1 MVVVLTSD
9 DMANRA
15 RKANEE
21 RIALLGKEDFNAD
34 DKAECE
40 RLESLAKD
48 YYERSDLKRT
58 LEKELA
64 QAKDEFVNRPGQQPA
79 NNNEQPANEVDKY
92 HGFPTIGQWFKGVY
106 TLRKSQVFDPRLRY
120 WGGEE
125 HHTIVHATDKKTLMS
140 SVGEQGGFL
149 VQPVFEQRVR
159 AVQATMSI
167 VRPRAEIIRMASRT
181 VTLPVLDQTD
191 ATPGQGAWFGGMVAF
206 WTEEGA
212 NAGESEPRFR
222 QETLTAHNMTAY
234 TVTSQ
239 ILLDD
244 SAQSL
249 EDFFLSERGFPGV
262 MTWTEDYA
270 FLQGDGVGKPEGFLG
285 SPCRF
290 LVNRQTANAVEYL
303 DLTAMLTHMMPGNNG
318 IWVAHQSVM
327 QSLLEMEGPS
337 GNPQF
342 LWGNAVAGVPNTLL
356 GRPII
361 FTDKLPFLGT
371 EGDIIYV
378 DWGYY
383 LVGDRQTITIDLST
397 DEHFRN
403 SLVSWR
409 ANERVDGKPWL
420 ASPITYQDGT
430 FQVSPI
436 IVLSDVA
443 T

>member
-1 MVVVLTSD
+1 MVQVLTSD
-9 DMANRA
+9 DMFLRA
-15 RKANEE
+15 QEAEQKRIELLSKEE
-21 RIALLGKEDFNAD
+21 FTAD
-34 DKAECE
+34 DKAESD
-40 RLESLAKD
+40 RLALVAKD
-48 YYERSDLKRT
+48 YYERSELRT
-58 LEKELA
+58 QLEAERTK
-64 QAKDEFVNRPGQQPA
+64 AKDEFTKRPNAGREIGQGDIPA
-79 NNNEQPANEVDKY
+79 PDEKL
-92 HGFPTIGQWFKGVY
+92 HGFKTVGEWFQGIYNV
-106 TLRKSQVFDPRLRY
+106 RKSHKFDERLRY

-125 HHTIVHATDKKTLMS
+125 HHKIERVANQKTLMS
-140 SVGEQGGFL
+140 NVGAQGGFL
-149 VQPVFEQRVR
+149 VQPEFERRVR

-167 VRPRAEIIRMASRT
+167 VRPRAEIIRMSSRT
-181 VTLPVLDQTD
+181 VTLPVLDQTGS
-191 ATPGQGAWFGGMVAF
+191 TPGQGAWFGGMVSF

-212 NAGESEPRFR
+212 DAGESEPRFR

-249 EDFFLSERGFPGV
+249 EDFFLGERGFPGV

-270 FLQGDGVGKPEGFLG
+270 FLQGDGVGKPEGFLH

-290 LVNRQTANAVEYL
+290 LVNRASANEVNYL

-327 QSLLEMEGPS
+327 QSLLEMTGPAGHES
-337 GNPQF
+337 F

-383 LVGDRQTITIDLST
+383 LVGDRQTITIDLSV

-409 ANERVDGKPWL
+409 ANQRVDGKAWL
-420 ASPITYQDGT
+420 SSPITLADGT